1 MKIDLL
7 CLKSGVTYEIKLSAR
22 KIGSVPEKIYQ
33 KEVTQILPNL
43 TIEVPYRD
51 IPPDTEV
58 EVYRTLSRNGLLI
71 VESTDYILTP
81 SLVIA
86 EENYDQPEEN
96 STRKIE
102 SSGANSSFPVVA
114 ILFVLISVVAIVL
127 AALLITQDYNVRKM
141 KSQFQLQVG
150 TVSQDGRYK
159 WDGMKWIQNST
170 DAEDEDESWVWNG
183 SEWVPNVKT
192 YEK

>member
-1 MKIDLL
+1 
-7 CLKSGVTYEIKLSAR
+7 
-22 KIGSVPEKIYQ
+22 
-33 KEVTQILPNL
+33 
-43 TIEVPYRD
+43 
-51 IPPDTEV
+51 
-58 EVYRTLSRNGLLI
+58 LSRNGLLI

-102 SSGANSSFPVVA
+102 SSGANSLFSVVA

-127 AALLITQDYNVRKM
+127 GALLITQDYNVRKM
-141 KSQFQLQVG
+141 RSQFQLQVG

-170 DAEDEDESWVWNG
+170 DGEDEYESWVWNG
-183 SEWVPNVKT
+183 SEWVPNVKR